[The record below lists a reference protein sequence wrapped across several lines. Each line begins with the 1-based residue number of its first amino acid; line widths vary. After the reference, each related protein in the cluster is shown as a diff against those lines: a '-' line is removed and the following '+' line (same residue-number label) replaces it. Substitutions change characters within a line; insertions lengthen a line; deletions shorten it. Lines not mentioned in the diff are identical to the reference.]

1 MHLYNFNT
9 DRKYIWKNGL
19 SSFKKHLECNIVAP
33 ILAEYLS
40 NKDGSMKNAKYNCA
54 PSVSFSCDILVFQF

>member
-1 MHLYNFNT
+1 MRLYNFNT

-19 SSFKKHLECNIVAP
+19 SSFKKHL
-33 ILAEYLS
+33 EYLS

-54 PSVSFSCDILVFQF
+54 PSVSFSCDILVFQI

>member
-1 MHLYNFNT
+1 MRLYNFNT
-9 DRKYIWKNGL
+9 DRKYTWKNGL

-40 NKDGSMKNAKYNCA
+40 NKDGSMKNA